1 MKNLLKNKKG
11 FSLAEILLVVAIIVI
26 LSGAT
31 MIGIASMVNRSQAA
45 ASRAVA
51 SNANFEAEAV
61 LKVNKKKGIIDKI
74 PTETETLNT
83 GNADDTGTGTGDT
96 GTGTGTGDTGT
107 GTGTGDTG
115 TGTGT
120 GDTGTGTGTGDAD
133 TGTGTGD
140 ADTGTGTGDADTGT
154 GNSGS
159 VSYGS
164 SGRPDGDTV
173 YGANDKSA
181 ASGTSTSVTQKGD
194 QYNACRLNVNIPH
207 GTKSYVL
214 YVPGAGNNTFKS
226 NNGSVTSLGN
236 GYYRITLN
244 WANVTSEEIFSD
256 SFKNATGATVVEY
269 TKP

>member
-51 SNANFEAEAV
+51 SNANFEADAV

-96 GTGTGTGDTGT
+96 GTGTGTGDTG
-107 GTGTGDTG
+107 
-115 TGTGT
+115 
-120 GDTGTGTGTGDAD
+120 

-194 QYNACRLNVNIPH
+194 QYNACRLNVKIPH